1 MRALRRLQHTLESLH
16 DVDAGACVTQFI
28 VDDGVREALPG
39 AREGLPE
46 QLFIHENDEALDLA
60 LYLDEGMLE
69 HVERDPPSRRLHSG
83 NFEPFCVVLE
93 GVSHFVMLAWRTQ
106 QERPVS
112 GLELEIQAEVDK
124 FVVSWLLLAEQG
136 VALRSSAHL
145 LRRRLF
151 EQWSLRDDVAD
162 DEVDRYQH
170 ATRYAASFCRELSHA
185 RGPREVRSRVREYY
199 RTGLAEKVRRFER
212 RRAA

>member
-1 MRALRRLQHTLESLH
+1 MRVLRRLQHTLESLH
-16 DVDAGACVTQFI
+16 DVEAGACVTQFL
-28 VDDGVREALPG
+28 VDHRAREVLPG

-46 QLFIHENDEALDLA
+46 QLFIHEDDDALDLA
-60 LYLDEGMLE
+60 LYLDGQVLKR
-69 HVERDPPSRRLHSG
+69 VERDPPSRRLHSG
-83 NFEPFCVVLE
+83 NFEPFCIVLE

-151 EQWSLRDDVAD
+151 EQWSLRDDVPE
-162 DEVDRYQH
+162 DEANRYQD
-170 ATRYAASFCRELSHA
+170 ATRYAASFCRDLSHA

-199 RTGLAEKVRRFER
+199 RTGLAEKVRHFEQ